1 MNKKVWLLFLFL
13 ISFSFGHS
21 QTGKIT
27 GKVNLLDRE
36 NKSLLLDS
44 TYVILT
50 SKNIYD
56 STKLDVD
63 FSFHF
68 DNLLS
73 DTFYISFSR
82 RSYPYDSRYVIYL
95 RNSENEKV
103 NIDYSSTCPYDK
115 IKDGVCPI
123 CKMKDEVIPIHYGLI
138 TSKIEKDKKP
148 SKRKYYPGGCVISDC
163 QANWYCERDKKE
175 F

>member
-1 MNKKVWLLFLFL
+1 MNKKFWLLFFFL
-13 ISFSFGHS
+13 MSFSLGHS
-21 QTGKIT
+21 QNGKIT
-27 GKVNLLDRE
+27 GKVNLLDTE
-36 NKSLLLDS
+36 NKSHVLDS
-44 TYVILT
+44 TYIILA
-50 SKNIYD
+50 SKSIRD
-56 STKLDVD
+56 SVKLDDD

-68 DNLLS
+68 SNLPS

-95 RNSENEKV
+95 RNSEIEKV

-115 IKDGVCPI
+115 TKDGVCPI

-138 TSKIEKDKKP
+138 TSKIEKGKKQ
-148 SKRKYYPGGCVISDC
+148 SKRKYYPGGCLIFDC
-163 QANWYCERDKKE
+163 QASWYCERDKKE